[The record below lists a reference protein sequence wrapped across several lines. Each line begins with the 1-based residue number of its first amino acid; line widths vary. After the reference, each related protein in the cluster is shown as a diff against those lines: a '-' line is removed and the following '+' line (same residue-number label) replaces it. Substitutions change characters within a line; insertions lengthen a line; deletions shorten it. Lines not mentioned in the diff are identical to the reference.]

1 MTKILSIG
9 EARSAFAETLEECQD
24 EQIVITRHGKPIA
37 IVRGCQGQDLD
48 DILFFSN
55 MAVWRK
61 LKKSLADPGGVSLA
75 EARKKLAARRKAGS
89 RRSR

>member
-9 EARSAFAETLEECQD
+9 EARSAFAETLEQCQD

-37 IVRGCQGQDLD
+37 IVRGCQGYDLD

-55 MAVWRK
+55 PAI
-61 LKKSLADPGGVSLA
+61 
-75 EARKKLAARRKAGS
+75 
-89 RRSR
+89 